1 MRRTPLLALILLP
14 ATLGLAALRPQV
26 APSAPPSPT
35 PVATLSPT
43 AALTPSPFSSPNPP
57 SSPSSPSTPNPLSSS
72 SPLPSSSPLSSPT
85 PVPTPTPTP
94 TPVPIVFSPASAL
107 VPVGSSVQ
115 VSVGNTLGS
124 VVLSGGNPQV
134 AAVSFNTSTEM
145 LSIAGIAPGSTSVT
159 LTDSRG
165 ISATIPIVV
174 AYPAGTTPQNTLLVR
189 VTGEPASAP
198 FVLKRVADA
207 IAASVTLRPGAQ
219 LVLSRS
225 QIGIA
230 TPLGVDDVLHL
241 SVPVT
246 LQGNGYIEVDSTV
259 NLTVENI
266 AAPRISPSSLMV
278 SDFPERLTTD
288 GVLFTADLHRQAPSR
303 FLYFHY
309 NPPHSIARRIVLRAT
324 NTSPEPALLQFIDGR
339 GGPSPNEMEAG
350 HISTKRFL
358 VHLVTNEGKIVQIP
372 GYGSINLAEQDLPA
386 NSIVSDLL
394 QLRVLNGGLIHLMLF
409 AQRAS
414 DSPDSAPSNDKLLVG
429 HHAHAR
435 GIYSIPEFTY
445 STQWSVEDPYL
456 ELAVGQVPL
465 PNDLVGQALSGDYG
479 VLQNFEINV
488 VNPTHRAQT
497 IAIYENPRGGSAT
510 GTYLIDRVL
519 VQSHQV
525 RAFTRYKLRGYVVP
539 ARGFLRLHITT
550 IPDAGSSFPVRLIVA
565 PDDGSVPAGA
575 PGSPVYVEAIR

>member
-1 MRRTPLLALILLP
+1 MRRPSLLALVLLP
-14 ATLGLAALRPQV
+14 VTLGLAALHPQV
-26 APSAPPSPT
+26 APSAPPTPT
-35 PVATLSPT
+35 PQIAPAPTLSP
-43 AALTPSPFSSPNPP
+43 
-57 SSPSSPSTPNPLSSS
+57 
-72 SPLPSSSPLSSPT
+72 SPLPSGAPLASPSPPPSGAPLATPLASPT

-94 TPVPIVFSPASAL
+94 TPVPILFSPASAL
-107 VPVGSSVQ
+107 VAVGSSVQ
-115 VSVGNTLGS
+115 VAVGNTLGA
-124 VVLSGGNPQV
+124 VTLTGGDPQV
-134 AAVSFNTSTEM
+134 AALSYNTNTEM
-145 LSIAGIAPGSTSVT
+145 LSIAGLAPGSTSVT

-165 ISATIPIVV
+165 ISATLPILV
-174 AYPAGTTPQNTLLVR
+174 AYPAGSVPQHTLLVR
-189 VTGEPASAP
+189 VTGEPASAS
-198 FVLKRVADA
+198 FVLERIADA
-207 IAASVTLRPGAQ
+207 IAASVALRPGAQ
-219 LVLSRS
+219 LVFSRS
-225 QIGIA
+225 QIGIDA
-230 TPLGVDDVLHL
+230 PLGVDDVLRL

-246 LQGNGYIEVDSTV
+246 LQGNNYIEVDSTI

-324 NTSPEPALLQFIDGR
+324 NTSPEPALLQFIDGH

-350 HISTKRFL
+350 HLSTKRFL

-372 GYGSINLAEQDLPA
+372 GYGSMNLAVQELPA
-386 NSIVSDLL
+386 DSIVSDLL

-409 AQRAS
+409 AQKAT
-414 DSPDSAPSNDKLLVG
+414 DSPNSPPKSDTLLQG

-435 GIYSIPEFTY
+435 GIYSVPEFTY

-488 VNPTHRAQT
+488 VNPTHQAQT
-497 IAIYENPRGGSAT
+497 IALYENPRGGSAT

-525 RAFTRYKLRGYVVP
+525 RAFTRYKLRSYVVP

-550 IPDAGSSFPVRLIVA
+550 IPDAGSSFPVRLILA

>member
-26 APSAPPSPT
+26 APSALPSPT
-35 PVATLSPT
+35 PLASLSP
-43 AALTPSPFSSPNPP
+43 APSLSPSPPPPGAPTPSPSGAPIA
-57 SSPSSPSTPNPLSSS
+57 T
-72 SPLPSSSPLSSPT
+72 PLSSPT

-94 TPVPIVFSPASAL
+94 TPVPIELSPASAL

-115 VSVGNTLGS
+115 VSVGNTLGT
-124 VVLSGGNPQV
+124 LTLTGGNPQV
-134 AAVSFNTSTEM
+134 AAVTYNTNTEV
-145 LSIAGIAPGSTSVT
+145 LTVAGIAPGSTSVT

-165 ISATIPIVV
+165 ISASLPIVV

-189 VTGEPASAP
+189 VTGEPASAS
-198 FVLKRVADA
+198 FVLKRVSDA
-207 IAASVTLRPGAQ
+207 IAANVTLRPGAQ
-219 LVLSRS
+219 LVFSRS
-225 QIGIA
+225 QIGIDA
-230 TPLGVDDVLHL
+230 PLGVDDVLHL

-246 LQGNGYIEVDSTV
+246 LQGNNYIEVDSTV

-350 HISTKRFL
+350 HLSTKRFL
-358 VHLVTNEGKIVQIP
+358 VHLVANEGKIVQIP
-372 GYGSINLAEQDLPA
+372 GYGSVNLAEQDLPA
-386 NSIVSDLL
+386 SAIVSDLL

-409 AQRAS
+409 AQRATDNPDTAPRS
-414 DSPDSAPSNDKLLVG
+414 DTLLVG

-488 VNPTHRAQT
+488 VNPTRRAQT

-525 RAFTRYKLRGYVVP
+525 RAFTRYKLRSYVVP
-539 ARGFLRLHITT
+539 ARGFLRIHITT
-550 IPDAGSSFPVRLIVA
+550 IPDAGSSFPVRLILA

>member
-1 MRRTPLLALILLP
+1 MRRPSLLALILLP
-14 ATLGLAALRPQV
+14 TTLGLAAQHPQV
-26 APSAPPSPT
+26 APSAPPTPT
-35 PVATLSPT
+35 PVLSPAPAT
-43 AALTPSPFSSPNPP
+43 PAPVLTPAPP
-57 SSPSSPSTPNPLSSS
+57 LAPSA
-72 SPLPSSSPLSSPT
+72 LPSGAPSPTPLSSPT
-85 PVPTPTPTP
+85 PVPSPTPSP
-94 TPVPIVFSPASAL
+94 TPVPISLSPASAL
-107 VPVGSSVQ
+107 VAVGSSMQ
-115 VSVGNTLGS
+115 VAVGNTLGT
-124 VVLSGGNPQV
+124 VTLAGGNPQV
-134 AAVSFNTSTEM
+134 AAVSYNTNTEM
-145 LSIAGIAPGSTSVT
+145 LGIAGLAPGSTSVT

-165 ISATIPIVV
+165 ISATLPIVV
-174 AYPAGTTPQNTLLVR
+174 AYPAGSVPQHTLLVR
-189 VTGEPASAP
+189 VTGEPASAS

-207 IAASVTLRPGAQ
+207 IAARVTLRPGAQ
-219 LVLSRS
+219 LVFSRS
-225 QIGIA
+225 QIGIDS
-230 TPLGVDDVLHL
+230 PLGVDDVLNL
-241 SVPVT
+241 SVPIT
-246 LQGNGYIEVDSTV
+246 LQGNNYIEVDSTV

-350 HISTKRFL
+350 HLSTKRFL
-358 VHLVTNEGKIVQIP
+358 VHLVTNEGKIVQLP
-372 GYGSINLAEQDLPA
+372 GYGSVNLAVQDLPA
-386 NSIVSDLL
+386 DSIVSDLL

-409 AQRAS
+409 AQKAS
-414 DSPDSAPSNDKLLVG
+414 DSPDSPPKSDTLLQG

-435 GIYSIPEFTY
+435 GIYSIPEFSY
-445 STQWSVEDPYL
+445 STQWNVEDPYL

-488 VNPTHRAQT
+488 VNPTDQAQT
-497 IAIYENPRGGSAT
+497 IALYENPRGGSAT

-525 RAFTRYKLRGYVVP
+525 RAFTRYKLRSYVVP

-550 IPDAGSSFPVRLIVA
+550 IPDAGSSFPVRLILA